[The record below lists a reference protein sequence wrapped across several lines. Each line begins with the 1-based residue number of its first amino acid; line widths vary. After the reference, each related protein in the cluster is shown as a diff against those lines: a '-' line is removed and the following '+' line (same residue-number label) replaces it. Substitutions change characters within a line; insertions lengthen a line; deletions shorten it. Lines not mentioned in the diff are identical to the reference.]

1 MAHTDNAWIGKGM
14 KRVAEV
20 YLELSFRVG
29 RFTSIASSEV
39 LMGKP
44 LADSFTHAQA
54 SRISKDSKKDAVAMA
69 MRRIQ
74 KSFQVAAQGN
84 D

>member
-1 MAHTDNAWIGKGM
+1 MTHTDNAWIGRGM
-14 KRVAEV
+14 KRIAEV
-20 YLELSFRVG
+20 YLELSFRVSLVFFY
-29 RFTSIASSEV
+29 RSSESSEGTDR
-39 LMGKP
+39 LKP
-44 LADSFTHAQA
+44 STYIQA
-54 SRISKDSKKDAVAMA
+54 SRISKDSKKDAVAIA